1 MARPQMARPQ
11 MAPTIPQPPCG
22 GPLHFTQGRI
32 GGIKFNIQPYRWVR
46 FFYWRNME
54 NLHKLIAPSFMELHN
69 IIAEEK
75 STHYWLKGGRGSTKS
90 SFISIELILGIMKHQ
105 GTNAVVLRKVGATL
119 KESVFEQLLWA
130 IEKLNVSAY
139 WEKRL
144 TPLTLIYKPTGQKIL
159 FRGADNPEKIK
170 SLKLS
175 KGYIRYVWFEEV
187 SEFNGINEIR
197 TINQSLLRGG
207 EKFDIFYSFNP
218 PKSVSHWVNLEAELQ
233 SLREDTVLH
242 HSTFLTVPEI
252 WLGEQFV
259 AEASEV
265 KKNKREVFLHE
276 YLGQAVGVG
285 AEVFANVTLR
295 KITDDEIKSFDK
307 VRHGLDW
314 GYGPDPLCYVILQA
328 EKDKI
333 LIFYE
338 FYKYR
343 ASFDEVAKNISE
355 HNFLNDAVTAD
366 SAEPRS
372 NDELRSRGIRVLAA
386 KKGAGSVE
394 HGITWLQN
402 LSEIVI
408 DPERCPNVARE
419 FKNYELDSDT
429 NGNFKGGFPDRNN
442 HSIDAVRYACE
453 RELKRSG
460 TSFG

>member
-1 MARPQMARPQ
+1 
-11 MAPTIPQPPCG
+11 
-22 GPLHFTQGRI
+22 
-32 GGIKFNIQPYRWVR
+32 
-46 FFYWRNME
+46 ME
-54 NLHKLIAPSFMELHN
+54 SLHKFIAPSFMELHN
-69 IIAEEK
+69 IISKGEK
-75 STHYWLKGGRGSTKS
+75 THYWLKGGRGSTKS
-90 SFISIELILGIMKHQ
+90 SFVSIELILGIMKHP

-130 IEKLNVSAY
+130 VDKLNVSRF

-175 KGYIRYVWFEEV
+175 DGYIRYVWYEEV
-187 SEFNGINEIR
+187 SEFNGIDEIR
-197 TINQSLLRGG
+197 SINQSLLRGG
-207 EKFDIFYSFNP
+207 SKFDVFYSYNP
-218 PKSVSHWVNLEAELQ
+218 PKSLSHWVNLEAELQ
-233 SLREDTVLH
+233 SLRDDTVVH
-242 HSTFLTVPEI
+242 HSTFLTVPEK
-252 WLGEQFV
+252 WLGEQFI
-259 AEASEV
+259 AEAKALKS
-265 KKNKREVFLHE
+265 NRNTAFAHE
-276 YLGQAVGVG
+276 YLGEATGCEG
-285 AEVFANVTLR
+285 EVFTNVTLR
-295 KITDDEIKSFDK
+295 KITDAEIESFDK

-314 GYGPDPLCYVILQA
+314 GYGPDPLCYLALQS

-343 ASFDEVAKNISE
+343 ASFDEVAERIKAVNI
-355 HNFLNDAVTAD
+355 LNDNVIAD

-372 NDELRSRGIRVLAA
+372 NDELRVRGIRVLPA

-394 HGITWLQN
+394 HGITRLQN
-402 LSEIVI
+402 LTEIVI
-408 DPERCPNVARE
+408 DPERCPNTARE
-419 FKNYELDSDT
+419 FKNYELERDSS
-429 NGNFKGGFPDRNN
+429 GAFKGGFPDRNN